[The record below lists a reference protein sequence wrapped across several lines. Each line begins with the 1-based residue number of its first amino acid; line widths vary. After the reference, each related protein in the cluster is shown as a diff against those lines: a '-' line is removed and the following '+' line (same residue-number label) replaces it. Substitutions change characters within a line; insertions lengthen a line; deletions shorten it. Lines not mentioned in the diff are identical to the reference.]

1 MEKEEGNTME
11 KPIIGIL
18 GNTYK
23 TQPGHFSSA
32 ERMYVN
38 SDYVEAVLTNGGIP
52 VAIPAVAM
60 KGEAERILDICD
72 GILVPGGED
81 LNPWYYGEEPKPQI
95 QTIRPEIDE
104 AWFAL
109 GNCAK
114 KRGIPMLGICKGIQ
128 FLNVLYGGDLYQ
140 DIYTQKETT
149 ILHLQSL
156 ERSYLHH
163 HVEIKE
169 GTHLA
174 EILGAGKHAVNSM
187 HHQAVRTPGEG
198 IEVSATAA
206 DGTIEAIES
215 KDGQIVAVQWH
226 PEGLIHTAPEMNQ
239 LFADLVKRSLSYKE
253 KK

>member
-1 MEKEEGNTME
+1 ME

-23 TQPGHFSSA
+23 TQPGLFSNA

-38 SDYVEAVLTNGGIP
+38 SDYIEGVLNNGGIP
-52 VAIPAVAM
+52 RAIPAVAM
-60 KGEAERILDICD
+60 KADPEGILAVCD

-109 GNCAK
+109 GRAAK
-114 KRGIPMLGICKGIQ
+114 EMGMPMLGICKGIQ
-128 FLNVLYGGDLYQ
+128 FLNVLCGGDLYQ

-156 ERSYLHH
+156 ARSYL
-163 HVEIKE
+163 
-169 GTHLA
+169 
-174 EILGAGKHAVNSM
+174 
-187 HHQAVRTPGEG
+187 HHQAVRTPGED
-198 IEVSATAA
+198 ILVSATAP

-215 KDGQIVAVQWH
+215 SNGQIVGVQWH
-226 PEGLIHTAPEMNQ
+226 PEGLIHTAPEMNR
-239 LFADLVKRSLSYKE
+239 LFADLVERSCRYREKR
-253 KK
+253 

>member
-1 MEKEEGNTME
+1 MR

-23 TQPGHFSSA
+23 TQPGLFSSA

-38 SDYVEAVLTNGGIP
+38 SDYIESVLNNGGIP
-52 VAIPAVAM
+52 MAIPAVAM
-60 KGEAERILDICD
+60 KADPEGILAVCD

-109 GNCAK
+109 GRAAK
-114 KRGIPMLGICKGIQ
+114 EMGMPMLGVCKGIQ
-128 FLNVLYGGDLYQ
+128 FLNVPVRLV
-140 DIYTQKETT
+140 ICTRISIHRRK
-149 ILHLQSL
+149 LQFCICSPWSG
-156 ERSYLHH
+156 RTLHH

-174 EILGAGKHAVNSM
+174 EILGAGTHAVNSM
-187 HHQAVRTPGEG
+187 HHQAVRTPGED
-198 IEVSATAA
+198 IVVSATAP
-206 DGTIEAIES
+206 DGTIE
-215 KDGQIVAVQWH
+215 
-226 PEGLIHTAPEMNQ
+226 
-239 LFADLVKRSLSYKE
+239 R
-253 KK
+253 

>member
-1 MEKEEGNTME
+1 
-11 KPIIGIL
+11 
-18 GNTYK
+18 
-23 TQPGHFSSA
+23 
-32 ERMYVN
+32 MYVN
-38 SDYVEAVLTNGGIP
+38 SDYIESVLNNGGIP
-52 VAIPAVAM
+52 MAIPAVAM
-60 KGEAERILDICD
+60 KADPEGILAVCD

-109 GNCAK
+109 GRAAK
-114 KRGIPMLGICKGIQ
+114 EMGMPMLGICKGIQ
-128 FLNVLYGGDLYQ
+128 FLNVLCGGDLYQ

-174 EILGAGKHAVNSM
+174 EILGAGTHAVNSM
-187 HHQAVRTPGEG
+187 HHQAVRTPGED
-198 IEVSATAA
+198 IVVSATAP

-215 KDGQIVAVQWH
+215 RNGQIVAVQWH
-226 PEGLIHTAPEMNQ
+226 PE
-239 LFADLVKRSLSYKE
+239 ADPLSAGDEPPFCGSGRKKQQIQREKATTWSYVKG
-253 KK
+253 KKNRDGTFEPLRKNENG

>member
-1 MEKEEGNTME
+1 MR

-23 TQPGHFSSA
+23 TQPGLFSSA

-38 SDYVEAVLTNGGIP
+38 SDYIEAVLNNGGIP
-52 VAIPAVAM
+52 MAIPAVAM
-60 KGEAERILDICD
+60 KANPEDVLAVCD

-109 GNCAK
+109 GRAAK
-114 KRGIPMLGICKGIQ
+114 EIGMPMLGICKGIQ
-128 FLNVLYGGDLYQ
+128 FLNVLCGGDLYQ
-140 DIYTQKETT
+140 
-149 ILHLQSL
+149 

-169 GTHLA
+169 ETHLA
-174 EILGAGKHAVNSM
+174 EILGAGTHAVNSM
-187 HHQAVRTPGEG
+187 HHQAVRTPGED
-198 IEVSATAA
+198 IVVSATAP

-215 KDGQIVAVQWH
+215 RNGQIVAVQWH
-226 PEGLIHTAPEMNQ
+226 PEGLIHSAPEMNC
-239 LFADLVKRSLSYKE
+239 LFADLVERSSRYREKR
-253 KK
+253 

>member
-1 MEKEEGNTME
+1 ME

-23 TQPGHFSSA
+23 TQPGLFSSA

-38 SDYVEAVLTNGGIP
+38 SDYIESVLNNGGIP
-52 VAIPAVAM
+52 MAIPAVAM
-60 KGEAERILDICD
+60 KADPEGILAVCD

-109 GNCAK
+109 GRAAK
-114 KRGIPMLGICKGIQ
+114 EMGMPMLGICKGIQ
-128 FLNVLYGGDLYQ
+128 FLNVLCGGDLYQ

-174 EILGAGKHAVNSM
+174 EILGAGTHAVNSM
-187 HHQAVRTPGEG
+187 HH
-198 IEVSATAA
+198 
-206 DGTIEAIES
+206 
-215 KDGQIVAVQWH
+215 
-226 PEGLIHTAPEMNQ
+226 
-239 LFADLVKRSLSYKE
+239 
-253 KK
+253 

>member
-1 MEKEEGNTME
+1 MR

-23 TQPGHFSSA
+23 TQPGLFSSA

-38 SDYVEAVLTNGGIP
+38 SDYIESVLNNGGIP
-52 VAIPAVAM
+52 MAIPAVAM
-60 KGEAERILDICD
+60 KADPEGILAVCD

-81 LNPWYYGEEPKPQI
+81 LNPWYYGKSQNRRS
-95 QTIRPEIDE
+95 RPSARRSTRHGLHLDGQQKEM
-104 AWFAL
+104 
-109 GNCAK
+109 GM
-114 KRGIPMLGICKGIQ
+114 PMLGICKGIQ
-128 FLNVLYGGDLYQ
+128 FLNVLCGGDLYQ

-174 EILGAGKHAVNSM
+174 EILGAGTHAVNSM
-187 HHQAVRTPGEG
+187 HHQAVRTPGED
-198 IEVSATAA
+198 IVVSATAP

-215 KDGQIVAVQWH
+215 RNGQIVAVQWH
-226 PEGLIHTAPEMNQ
+226 PEGLIHSAPEMNR
-239 LFADLVKRSLSYKE
+239 LFADLVERSSRYRE

>member
-1 MEKEEGNTME
+1 MR

-23 TQPGHFSSA
+23 TQPGLFSSA

-38 SDYVEAVLTNGGIP
+38 SDYIEGVLNNGGIP
-52 VAIPAVAM
+52 MAIPAVAM
-60 KGEAERILDICD
+60 K
-72 GILVPGGED
+72 ED

-109 GNCAK
+109 GRAAK
-114 KRGIPMLGICKGIQ
+114 EMGMPMLGICKGIQ
-128 FLNVLYGGDLYQ
+128 FLNVLCGGDLYQ

-174 EILGAGKHAVNSM
+174 EILGAGTHAVNSM
-187 HHQAVRTPGEG
+187 HHQAVRTPGED
-198 IEVSATAA
+198 ILVSATAP

-215 KDGQIVAVQWH
+215 RNGQIVAVQWH
-226 PEGLIHTAPEMNQ
+226 PEGLIHSAPEMNR
-239 LFADLVKRSLSYKE
+239 LFADLVERSSRYREKR
-253 KK
+253 